1 MFAILAIALAINI
14 VHSRVGRAFRAIH
27 GSELAAETMGIDTAH
42 FKVLAFVISA
52 MYASLAGSLYAHFQ
66 AAVSPTPFGF
76 GASLELVVM
85 AAVGGMSTIWGA
97 PFGVAFILGLKEL
110 LRSRLHLVLEGAGGE
125 HEIIAFG
132 IILIV
137 IMIFMP
143 DGLVLGAR
151 RLYNNWRH
159 RQPTPETAAKAT
171 AESA

>member
-1 MFAILAIALAINI
+1 
-14 VHSRVGRAFRAIH
+14 
-27 GSELAAETMGIDTAH
+27 MGIDTAR
-42 FKVLAFVISA
+42 FKVSALVISA

-97 PFGVAFILGLKEL
+97 PFGVAFIFSLKEL
-110 LRSRLHLVLEGAGGE
+110 LRSRLHLLLEGAGGE

-132 IILIV
+132 IILVV

-143 DGLVLGAR
+143 DGLVLGTR
-151 RLYNNWRH
+151 RIYNNWRH
-159 RQPTPETAAKAT
+159 RQPLPESGAEAAPGPA
-171 AESA
+171 S

>member
-1 MFAILAIALAINI
+1 
-14 VHSRVGRAFRAIH
+14 
-27 GSELAAETMGIDTAH
+27 
-42 FKVLAFVISA
+42 
-52 MYASLAGSLYAHFQ
+52 
-66 AAVSPTPFGF
+66 
-76 GASLELVVM
+76 
-85 AAVGGMSTIWGA
+85 MSTIWGA

-151 RLYNNWRH
+151 RLYHNWRH
-159 RQPTPETAAKAT
+159 RQPTPETATKAT